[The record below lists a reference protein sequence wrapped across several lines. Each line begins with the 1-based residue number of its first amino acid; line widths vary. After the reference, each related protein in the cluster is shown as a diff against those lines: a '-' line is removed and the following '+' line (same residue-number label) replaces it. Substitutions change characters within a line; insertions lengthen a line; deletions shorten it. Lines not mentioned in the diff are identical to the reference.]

1 MTTPKEILSQKKLK
15 AKEELSSAGFFSP
28 LKIYVGSATCENAA
42 GAKEIMEIFEK
53 EACKKGL
60 QNFYLSKKGCAGRCN
75 LEPTVEV
82 YEEGKKTVLYVKVN
96 AKEAEKIIDKH
107 IRIRK

>member
-1 MTTPKEILSQKKLK
+1 MSTPKEVLSQKKLK
-15 AKEELSSAGFFSP
+15 AKEELSAAGFFKP

-42 GAKEIMEIFEK
+42 GAKEIMKIFETQ
-53 EACKKGL
+53 AGKKDCRD
-60 QNFYLSKKGCAGRCN
+60 FYLSKKGCVGRCN

-96 AKEAEKIIDKH
+96 EKEAEKIIDKH
-107 IRIRK
+107 IKVGK